1 MKAIG
6 VSNRGLVRANNED
19 WLFLDERAGLLVVAD
34 GMGGHAG
41 GEEASRLA
49 VDTVVAALADGL
61 LFQPEEKVRRAFAAA
76 NQAVLTKAASDPS
89 LAGMGT
95 TLTLVAVLPDFLI
108 TGHIGDSR
116 AFLIGRQGRCLTSDH
131 SVTGQLLASGKISDA
146 EAVSHPQRHVLTRA
160 LGTDT
165 HVEAEVLRHPWSP
178 GQHVLLCSDGLTEVM
193 TAKEIFA
200 VVQGEGDLEFK
211 VNSLLTTALER
222 GAPDNVTII
231 LAQL

>member
-1 MKAIG
+1 MKALG
-6 VSNRGLVRANNED
+6 VSNQGLVRTNNED
-19 WLFLDERAGLLVVAD
+19 WLFIDEEAGLLVVAD

-49 VDTVVAALADGL
+49 VDTVVEVLAGGL
-61 LFQPEEKVRRAFAAA
+61 YPQPEE
-76 NQAVLTKAASDPS
+76 S
-89 LAGMGT
+89 
-95 TLTLVAVLPDFLI
+95 I
-108 TGHIGDSR
+108 HR
-116 AFLIGRQGRCLTSDH
+116 AFLIGREGRCLTSDH
-131 SVTGQLLASGKISDA
+131 SVTGQLLASGKITDA

-178 GQHVLLCSDGLTEVM
+178 GQHVLLCSDGLTEVV
-193 TAKEIFA
+193 AVEEIFT
-200 VVQGEGDLEFK
+200 VVQGEGDLQLK
-211 VNSLLTTALER
+211 VNSLLSTALER

>member
-1 MKAIG
+1 MKALG
-6 VSNRGLVRANNED
+6 VSNQGLVRTNNED
-19 WLFLDERAGLLVVAD
+19 WLFIDEEAGLLVVAD

-49 VDTVVAALADGL
+49 VDTVVEVLAGGL
-61 LFQPEEKVRRAFAAA
+61 YPQPEESIHSAFAVANRAIIAKAAA
-76 NQAVLTKAASDPS
+76 NPA

-116 AFLIGRQGRCLTSDH
+116 AFLIGREGRCLTSDH
-131 SVTGQLLASGKISDA
+131 SVTGQLLASGKITDA

-178 GQHVLLCSDGLTEVM
+178 GQHVLLCSDGLTEVV
-193 TAKEIFA
+193 AVEEIFT
-200 VVQGEGDLEFK
+200 VVQGEGDLQLK
-211 VNSLLTTALER
+211 VNSLLSTALER

>member
-1 MKAIG
+1 MKALG
-6 VSNRGLVRANNED
+6 VSNQGLVRTNNED
-19 WLFLDERAGLLVVAD
+19 WLFIDEEAGLLVVAD

-49 VDTVVAALADGL
+49 VDTVVEVLAGGL
-61 LFQPEEKVRRAFAAA
+61 YPQPEESIHRALAVANRAIIAKAAA
-76 NQAVLTKAASDPS
+76 NPA

-116 AFLIGRQGRCLTSDH
+116 AFLIGREGRCLTSDH
-131 SVTGQLLASGKISDA
+131 SVTGQLLASGKITDA

-178 GQHVLLCSDGLTEVM
+178 GQHVLLCSDGLTEVV
-193 TAKEIFA
+193 AVEEIFT
-200 VVQGEGDLEFK
+200 VVQGEGDLQLK
-211 VNSLLTTALER
+211 VNSLLSTALER